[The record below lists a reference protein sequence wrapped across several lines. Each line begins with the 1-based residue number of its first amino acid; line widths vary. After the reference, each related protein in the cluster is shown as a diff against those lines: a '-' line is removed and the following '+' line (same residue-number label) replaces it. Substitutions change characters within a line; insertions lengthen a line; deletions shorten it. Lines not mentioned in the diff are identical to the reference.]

1 MVASQQGYTDV
12 CLELINSGADVHLQM
27 KVMDVSSN
35 FDVSIQCNNK
45 AANSTVPVNGWY
57 LEV

>member
-1 MVASQQGYTDV
+1 MVASQQGYVDV

-35 FDVSIQCNNK
+35 SDVSI
-45 AANSTVPVNGWY
+45 
-57 LEV
+57 